1 MNRNFLAATIAAA
14 GALSIPPLH
23 AETISACV
31 DSQNGLLR
39 VVARGSAC
47 NVNQYPLEWQQ
58 QGQQGPVGPQGPA
71 GNPGPA
77 GAQGPAG
84 PTGAQGPMGVP
95 GPMGLQ
101 GPAGPQGPAGTAG
114 GLGVMYVTGL
124 TVPGTSVARA
134 LCPPNWKVAG
144 GGGITGRAGAGLQ
157 QSLPISDNTGLIAW
171 GGNAIG
177 WQAAADDWGFVQA
190 FVVCVAP

>member
-1 MNRNFLAATIAAA
+1 MNKNLFVATLAAA
-14 GALSIPPLH
+14 GALSIAPLR
-23 AETISACV
+23 AETINACV

-39 VVARGSAC
+39 VVAPGTAC
-47 NVNQYPLEWQQ
+47 MPNQY
-58 QGQQGPVGPQGPA
+58 A
-71 GNPGPA
+71 
-77 GAQGPAG
+77 
-84 PTGAQGPMGVP
+84 
-95 GPMGLQ
+95 
-101 GPAGPQGPAGTAG
+101 
-114 GLGVMYVTGL
+114 LG
-124 TVPGTSVARA
+124 
-134 LCPPNWKVAG
+134 PPNWKVAG

>member
-1 MNRNFLAATIAAA
+1 
-14 GALSIPPLH
+14 
-23 AETISACV
+23 
-31 DSQNGLLR
+31 
-39 VVARGSAC
+39 
-47 NVNQYPLEWQQ
+47 
-58 QGQQGPVGPQGPA
+58 
-71 GNPGPA
+71 
-77 GAQGPAG
+77 
-84 PTGAQGPMGVP
+84 
-95 GPMGLQ
+95 
-101 GPAGPQGPAGTAG
+101 
-114 GLGVMYVTGL
+114 MYVTGL

-144 GGGITGRAGAGLQ
+144 GGGITGRAGARLQ